1 MFNFRRT
8 SDLVVLLIWG
18 IFVAE
23 SHCAAMN
30 QTTQNSSLP
39 TEANTTVTV
48 QMGPKVLLS
57 CPPVPLT
64 KAVVITWVIT
74 PRGGPVCI
82 IAYKAD
88 TNETREH
95 NCTDRRITW
104 ASTPDVSPD
113 LQITAVALEH
123 VGYYSCQIAVADG
136 FFQKGHDLQVLVPP
150 EVTLFLG
157 ENRTTVCEASA
168 GKPAAQIFWNPDGDC
183 ATKNESHSNGTVTVR
198 STCHWEQNNVSTV
211 FCFVSHSTGNW
222 KLSIELNR
230 GGGQALSSILYIIPA
245 IIILIII
252 GTIWLFKIRG
262 FRKCKSPKS
271 EAPPAAVEDDME
283 PYASYTEKSNPL
295 YDTVTKVEAL
305 PVSQDEANGTDWLT
319 FSATGI

>member
-1 MFNFRRT
+1 
-8 SDLVVLLIWG
+8 
-18 IFVAE
+18 
-23 SHCAAMN
+23 MN

-271 EAPPAAVEDDME
+271 EAPPAAVEVRQIKE
-283 PYASYTEKSNPL
+283 IFAKF
-295 YDTVTKVEAL
+295 K
-305 PVSQDEANGTDWLT
+305 
-319 FSATGI
+319 ATWSSI